1 MFLNNPTN
9 NGITTLFAKKKSLMK
24 IWMVSGEHF
33 AECRTERFVC
43 LLRMKSFFIQ
53 FSGLGGVLSSDYCY
67 LNSTFS
73 FRHLGSKYRISFI
86 SKAKGQIWRGKC
98 ALMRKIWHILYTP
111 HPDMWWPFFNSA
123 SAKKLAQVVN
133 YQVQHPKK
141 RWCWGDLGSSLLNG
155 NEKPNQKWHFFLW
168 SMMISDDFIAVF
180 SNFC

>member
-1 MFLNNPTN
+1 MLRFLLEFDILIWASWFHQIKPKFM
-9 NGITTLFAKKKSLMK
+9 IASL
-24 IWMVSGEHF
+24 
-33 AECRTERFVC
+33 
-43 LLRMKSFFIQ
+43 
-53 FSGLGGVLSSDYCY
+53 
-67 LNSTFS
+67 
-73 FRHLGSKYRISFI
+73 

-180 SNFC
+180 FQFLLTTLFLERISGIFPKKKDAAASAILLHPRYFRE

>member
-1 MFLNNPTN
+1 
-9 NGITTLFAKKKSLMK
+9 MK
-24 IWMVSGEHF
+24 ICLVSGEHF
-33 AECRTERFVC
+33 T
-43 LLRMKSFFIQ
+43 
-53 FSGLGGVLSSDYCY
+53 SS
-67 LNSTFS
+67 
-73 FRHLGSKYRISFI
+73 I
-86 SKAKGQIWRGKC
+86 SKAKGQIWWGKC

-180 SNFC
+180 FQFLLTTLFLERIGGIFPKKKDAAASAILLHPRYFRE